1 MSFLLARGERATQ
14 EEVAMAGGQERHE
27 VSMLIAPAGSEQ
39 VEFAGIKH
47 EEQNRSS

>member
-1 MSFLLARGERATQ
+1 MS
-14 EEVAMAGGQERHE
+14 GGQERHE
-27 VSMLIAPAGSEQ
+27 VPMLIAPAASEQ